1 MATSV
6 LFQHGPILIPKTA
19 SLPPA
24 RGQDFNKKLQSFHIN
39 IVSTSFVDL
48 EDTRA
53 TELDCFKCL
62 DRKPRGSP
70 TSTIKNFLRN
80 SKKNSFTLPRK
91 NEKNFETKVVR
102 KHR

>member
-39 IVSTSFVDL
+39 IVLTSFVDL

-53 TELDCFKCL
+53 TELDSNVWIESHEGVPL
-62 DRKPRGSP
+62 QR
-70 TSTIKNFLRN
+70 
-80 SKKNSFTLPRK
+80 
-91 NEKNFETKVVR
+91 
-102 KHR
+102 